1 MNGTN
6 IAQSRVLWHDSTFGK
21 SLERPHVH
29 NRFKSLQI
37 RGDSAPDQ
45 VPFLLLLMLNI
56 DSKMPSIFYHAMWWW
71 PPRAALLDRLGTETA
86 AAADEE
92 EDEDEYDKCHVSHS
106 LQEN

>member
-37 RGDSAPDQ
+37 RGDSAPDKVQ
-45 VPFLLLLMLNI
+45 FLLLLMLNI
-56 DSKMPSIFYHAMWWW
+56 DSKMPSPIYIL
-71 PPRAALLDRLGTETA
+71 PR
-86 AAADEE
+86 
-92 EDEDEYDKCHVSHS
+92 HVVVVAPKGCIIGQTWNRNSS
-106 LQEN
+106 SSR